1 MNAAQKLSKAD
12 HDVAA
17 LIALHTTEGRQAVN
31 LLADAFGLARYRQ
44 QQTVE
49 PLITKELVLETLR
62 AGRYSLQAGKK
73 PTCGEL
79 VGKTYGLGVSGFKG
93 SVLEIEAVAFP
104 AAAAGK
110 GRIRFNETAGSMA
123 RDSVF
128 NAAAVIRRLTGEDL
142 QNYDLHVNVI
152 GGGQIDGPS
161 AGLAMLIVLL
171 CAQGRPV
178 AQTRQSPEKFSA
190 GLCASCRRHP
200 EKLWCPA
207 GRPADSCCAL

>member
-1 MNAAQKLSKAD
+1 M
-12 HDVAA
+12 AA
-17 LIALHTTEGRQAVN
+17 LIAPCIRRKGSRAVN
-31 LLADAFGLARYRQ
+31 LLADALVWPA
-44 QQTVE
+44 TVNSR
-49 PLITKELVLETLR
+49 LWSVITKG
-62 AGRYSLQAGKK
+62 ACRYSLQAGKK

-152 GGGQIDGPS
+152 GGGQIDGPR
-161 AGLAMLIVLL
+161 L
-171 CAQGRPV
+171 
-178 AQTRQSPEKFSA
+178 
-190 GLCASCRRHP
+190 ASC
-200 EKLWCPA
+200 
-207 GRPADSCCAL
+207 